1 LKGEQQKKIV
11 STERKKTVA
20 AFLTIML
27 SLGGSTEVL
36 HAGSKDLNEILE
48 PIRKKYALP
57 AMAGAIIIQGQT
69 TAWGA
74 TGFRKNGND
83 VKVTSN
89 DKFHIGSCTKAMTAT
104 IIAMLV
110 ERGKLRWD
118 ITLSAAFP
126 DMAKEMYP
134 DYRNV
139 TLCHLLDHRGGLP
152 PSNQSLPKGKS
163 FMDMYNLPGSAMEQ
177 RLVYARMILRQEPE
191 AKPGT
196 KYIYSNAGYSIAGV
210 IAEQVMKTPWEILMR
225 TMLFEP
231 LGMTTAG
238 FGAMGSPGKI
248 DQPWQHRMNNG
259 KLIAVE
265 PGRYSDNPPVL
276 GPGGTVHCSVKDWA
290 KFITVHL
297 GGPKGEG
304 DLLKSETFALL
315 HTAGFGGDY
324 ASGWVVTKRD
334 WAQGK
339 VLRHAGSNTMN
350 FAVVWMAPKRNF
362 AVLVASNQGGGDV
375 EKACDE
381 ACGTLIKEFLLKEE
395 SGKGR

>member
-1 LKGEQQKKIV
+1 MTIV
-11 STERKKTVA
+11 
-20 AFLTIML
+20 L
-27 SLGGSTEVL
+27 SLGDRTEVL
-36 HAGSKDLNEILE
+36 YADSKELVEVIE

-57 AMAGAIIIQGQT
+57 AMAWAVIMQGQT
-69 TAWGA
+69 TVWGA
-74 TGFRKNGND
+74 TGFRKAGND
-83 VKVTSN
+83 VQVTSN

-110 ERGKLRWD
+110 ERRKLRWG
-118 ITLSAAFP
+118 ITLSEAFP
-126 DMAKEMYP
+126 DMAKEMHP

-139 TLCHLLDHRGGLP
+139 TLSHLLDHRGGLP
-152 PSNQSLPKGKS
+152 PANKSWPKDKS

-177 RLVYARMILRQEPE
+177 RLAYARMILRQEPE

-210 IAEQVMKTPWEILMR
+210 IAERAMKTPWENLMR

-238 FGAMGSPGKI
+238 FGAMGTPGKI
-248 DQPWQHRMNNG
+248 DQPWQHRMNDK
-259 KLIAVE
+259 KLSAVE
-265 PGRYSDNPPVL
+265 PGRFSDNPPVL
-276 GPGGTVHCSVKDWA
+276 GPGGTVHCSIRDWA
-290 KFITVHL
+290 KFITAHL
-297 GGPKGEG
+297 KGPKGEG
-304 DLLKSETFALL
+304 CLLKSETFALL

-334 WAQGK
+334 WAGGK
-339 VLRHAGSNTMN
+339 VFTHTGSNTMN
-350 FAVVWMAPKRNF
+350 FAVVWMAPKRDF

-381 ACGTLIKEFLLKEE
+381 ACWTLIKEFLLKKE
-395 SGKGR
+395 SRKGR

>member
-1 LKGEQQKKIV
+1 MTIV
-11 STERKKTVA
+11 
-20 AFLTIML
+20 L
-27 SLGGSTEVL
+27 SLGDRTEVL
-36 HAGSKDLNEILE
+36 YADSKELVEVIE

-57 AMAGAIIIQGQT
+57 AMAWAVIMQGQT

-74 TGFRKNGND
+74 TGFRKAGNN
-83 VKVTSN
+83 VQVISN

-110 ERGKLRWD
+110 ERGKLRWG
-118 ITLSAAFP
+118 ITLSEAFP
-126 DMAKEMYP
+126 DMAKEMHP

-139 TLCHLLDHRGGLP
+139 TLSHLLDHRGGLP
-152 PSNQSLPKGKS
+152 PANKSWPKDKS

-177 RLVYARMILRQEPE
+177 RMAYARMILRQEPE

-196 KYIYSNAGYSIAGV
+196 KYIYSNAGYSIVGV
-210 IAEQVMKTPWEILMR
+210 IAEQAMKTSWENLMR

-238 FGAMGSPGKI
+238 FGAMGTPGKI
-248 DQPWQHRMNNG
+248 DQPWQHRMNDE
-259 KLIAVE
+259 KLSAVE
-265 PGRYSDNPPVL
+265 PGRFSDNPPVL
-276 GPGGTVHCSVKDWA
+276 GPGGTVHCSIRDWA
-290 KFITVHL
+290 KFITAHL
-297 GGPKGEG
+297 KGPKGEG
-304 DLLKSETFALL
+304 CLLKSETFALL

-334 WAQGK
+334 WAGGK
-339 VLRHAGSNTMN
+339 VFTHTGSNTMN
-350 FAVVWMAPKRNF
+350 FAVVWMAPKRDF

-381 ACGTLIKEFLLKEE
+381 ACWTLIKEFLLKEE
-395 SGKGR
+395 SRKGR

>member
-1 LKGEQQKKIV
+1 V
-11 STERKKTVA
+11 SIERKTTVA
-20 AFLTIML
+20 VFLTIVL
-27 SLGGSTEVL
+27 SLGGRTEVL
-36 HAGSKDLNEILE
+36 YADSKELVEVIE

-57 AMAGAIIIQGQT
+57 AMAWAVIMQGQT

-74 TGFRKNGND
+74 TGFRKAGNN
-83 VKVTSN
+83 VQVTSN

-110 ERGKLRWD
+110 ERGKLRWG
-118 ITLSAAFP
+118 ITLSEAFP
-126 DMAKEMYP
+126 DMAKEMHP

-139 TLCHLLDHRGGLP
+139 TLSHLLDHRGGLP
-152 PSNQSLPKGKS
+152 PANKSWPKDKS

-177 RLVYARMILRQEPE
+177 RMAYARMILRQEPE
-191 AKPGT
+191 AKPGK

-210 IAEQVMKTPWEILMR
+210 IAEQAMKTPWENLMR

-238 FGAMGSPGKI
+238 FGAMGTPGKI
-248 DQPWQHRMNNG
+248 DQPWQHRMNDK
-259 KLIAVE
+259 KLSAVE
-265 PGRYSDNPPVL
+265 PGRFSDNPPVL
-276 GPGGTVHCSVKDWA
+276 GPGGTVHCSIRDWA
-290 KFITVHL
+290 KFITAHL
-297 GGPKGEG
+297 AGPKGEG
-304 DLLKSETFALL
+304 GLLKSETFALL

-334 WAQGK
+334 WAGGK
-339 VLRHAGSNTMN
+339 VFTHTGSNTMN
-350 FAVVWMAPKRNF
+350 FAVVWMAPKRDF

-381 ACGTLIKEFLLKEE
+381 ACWTLIKEFLLKKE
-395 SGKGR
+395 SRKGR